1 MQLVHVYNVCGK
13 TQYVLEEK
21 PTAPGIKVLIATLK
35 MLNLDTKREVKE
47 EQELLKVRLN

>member
-1 MQLVHVYNVCGK
+1 MYTTSVVKHNMYWKKNQQLQESKG
-13 TQYVLEEK
+13 
-21 PTAPGIKVLIATLK
+21 KVLIATLK